1 MAREGEGYRKYRC
14 KQKTFSIAAYENV
27 QSRNIYRC
35 IKFEMLLCQQRRTLR
50 KNT

>member
-1 MAREGEGYRKYRC
+1 MAWEGEGYRKYRY
-14 KQKTFSIAAYENV
+14 KQKTFSNAVYENV
-27 QSRNIYRC
+27 RSRNIYRC